1 MTKSYTR
8 RAGLGLGLALLVGL
22 AAYPLAIRPAQAA
35 EDRHHPPIHAAIESL
50 EAAKVEVQ
58 EAKHEWG
65 GEKKEAV
72 EAIDRAIEHLRKLDE
87 FHE

>member
-1 MTKSYTR
+1 MRKLITR
-8 RAGLGLGLALLVGL
+8 RAGLGLGLAMAVGL
-22 AAYPLAIRPAQAA
+22 AAYPLTNRTAQA
-35 EDRHHPPIHAAIESL
+35 EERHHPRIHAAIEAL
-50 EAAKVEVQ
+50 VQAKAEVE

-72 EAIDRAIEHLRKLDE
+72 ESIDRAIEHLKRLDG